1 MLLNDDEFEPFS
13 IVPGFNPVGR
23 FFAQLDDVLMLN
35 RVELGDCVFI
45 WEFFLNIKWIN
56 EKKQNSSTGC
66 CGMHIVLSW

>member
-1 MLLNDDEFEPFS
+1 MGLKGDGSRLKCYMLLNDDEFEPFS

-45 WEFFLNIKWIN
+45 WEFF
-56 EKKQNSSTGC
+56 
-66 CGMHIVLSW
+66 